1 MSYWTIN
8 TVSTLQDY
16 ISKNSKLFPLSISNT
31 CSGSVN
37 IHTESNVII
46 QIVNDITC
54 NGVVIQHDKSIL
66 FLNKYICE
74 ILLYIKKSLHDKLI
88 IAPLSIDA
96 LVITPHIS
104 NDGDS
109 NRIPIHIEQIS
120 PLYTRNIYVSAIT
133 KTTNTTNTTNITDIT
148 NTTDTTDITDTTN
161 ITDIITYQL
170 SNVCIDYHCHNYTS
184 LWLYWHKIINALIS
198 SSVID
203 NATNKYNF
211 ELKKELDSIYS
222 TIDKEFNKSFTD
234 GIQTYLK
241 YQKYN
246 HVCVVDT
253 GCLICN
259 DFSAL
264 CGHLIKL
271 LISKLN
277 QCNCNV
283 IKLNTLL

>member
-1 MSYWTIN
+1 MSYWTEN
-8 TVSTLQDY
+8 TISSLQDY
-16 ISKNSKLFPLSISNT
+16 ISKNSKLFPLSISIPNT
-31 CSGSVN
+31 CPGSVN
-37 IHTESNVII
+37 IHTENNVII
-46 QIVNDITC
+46 QIIGDITC
-54 NGVVIQHDKSIL
+54 NDVVIQNDKSVM

-74 ILLYIKKSLHDKLI
+74 ILLYIKNSLHDKV
-88 IAPLSIDA
+88 AN
-96 LVITPHIS
+96 LVTIV
-104 NDGDS
+104 DR

-120 PLYTRNIYVSAIT
+120 PLYTRNIYASAIT
-133 KTTNTTNTTNITDIT
+133 IIETNDIK
-148 NTTDTTDITDTTN
+148 
-161 ITDIITYQL
+161 TYQL
-170 SNVCIDYHCHNYTS
+170 SNVCVDYHCRNYTS
-184 LWLYWHKIINALIS
+184 LWLYWHKIINALVS

-203 NATNKYNF
+203 SVTNKYNF
-211 ELKKELDSIYS
+211 ELKKELDAMYS

-253 GCLICN
+253 GCSICT
-259 DFSAL
+259 DFSIS

-277 QCNCNV
+277 QCDCNV

>member
-37 IHTESNVII
+37 IEVSSNVNI
-46 QIVNDITC
+46 QIVDNITC

-88 IAPLSIDA
+88 IDPLSIDA
-96 LVITPHIS
+96 LVITPPIS
-104 NDGDS
+104 NDDNS

-133 KTTNTTNTTNITDIT
+133 KTTNTINTTNITDTTNTT
-148 NTTDTTDITDTTN
+148 NTTDTTDTTN
-161 ITDIITYQL
+161 TTTYQL
-170 SNVCIDYHCHNYTS
+170 SNVCIDYRCHNYTS

-211 ELKKELDSIYS
+211 ELKKELDTIYN
-222 TIDKEFNKSFTD
+222 TIDKEFNKTFTD

-253 GCLICN
+253 GCSICN
-259 DFSAL
+259 DFSTSY
-264 CGHLIKL
+264 GHLIKL

-277 QCNCNV
+277 QCDCNV